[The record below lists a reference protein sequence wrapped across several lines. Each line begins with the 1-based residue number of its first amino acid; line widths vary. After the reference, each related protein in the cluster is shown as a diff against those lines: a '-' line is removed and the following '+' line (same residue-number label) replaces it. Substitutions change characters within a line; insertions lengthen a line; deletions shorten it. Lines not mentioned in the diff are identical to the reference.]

1 MTLERPLLGG
11 KPTRARPPASATA
24 LAVFVVLASALA
36 LLTPDVRAGPE
47 ILRESYAPATW
58 DNSFANV
65 WVNQKVA
72 QSFLARTSF
81 LLTHLELYVFD
92 QPEIQGP
99 DILQVSIAADG
110 GNGPGAILANTARQG
125 QQNWTWVAFSYYP
138 WVSLS
143 AGQRYWIVAEDTEPR
158 PKGYEWAM
166 NTVSGYA
173 NGEARLYEANT
184 GTWANGTGADLFF
197 KVFGISGP
205 SIVLD
210 LDPELRPADPGT
222 TVPIALSFNNTG
234 NDLAASVRL
243 DVDLDPGLVY
253 VADDAAASGGIP
265 VGPLAWAFA
274 DVAPG
279 PHRMTVW
286 VGLEPDPDYFDGQSL
301 SAWGF
306 LNYTDASGAPQ
317 APSLDLTT
325 VTVLVPVVRG
335 VAMPNPAN
343 VAPGESFNVTVSFY
357 NLGSGRAAWLWA
369 NATAFTRIT
378 ILGDDAASAGGTA
391 VGPNAWRFENVTSQ
405 AYVFNITVRADVAV
419 GPGDRLVLRIN
430 VTYTDGAG
438 RLFEQRTIWGS
449 AAIHGPSLLVEGLT
463 PSAEVHPEQV
473 LSVTF
478 HFNNTGDEA
487 ASRAWLN
494 VTIPTGALFL
504 DSSPLAGTRSG
515 NRIEYAL
522 TDVAAGVHSVTI
534 RMRVATGARPGE
546 RLDSLATLH
555 VTNASGLLLRPS
567 TASVLSIVRTPRFTL
582 DLTAS
587 VTRVAP
593 GDSIDVTLTWNNSGN
608 EAARTAWVN
617 FSLPDKTLLV
627 NSSMPWSSTSGT
639 TYGWRL
645 AAVGPGAGSVS
656 VRLEASARLTDGE
669 SLVAVA
675 TLAYERDDGVVV
687 TAASASATF
696 EGTLGGPIAGLE
708 IVFLWVAVLVAVFL
722 LFLLLG
728 YWDVLPRR
736 RSAIDDI
743 FLLHNSGI
751 LICHY
756 STTLRPDVDS
766 DIASGMLMA
775 VRNFVADA
783 LRTKNGTLEEM
794 KYGDHRIHMA
804 HGLHS
809 ILVVFAQGRSGRS
822 LDARMAEVLRNVEIA
837 YADVLESW
845 SGRTE
850 EFKGVE
856 ELLLRLVNA

>member
-1 MTLERPLLGG
+1 MTLDRPPLGG
-11 KPTRARPPASATA
+11 RPTRTRPPASATA
-24 LAVFVVLASALA
+24 LAAFVVLACSLA
-36 LLTPDVRAGPE
+36 LLAPDVRAGPE

-65 WVNQKVA
+65 WVNQPVA

-81 LLTHLELYVFD
+81 LLTRVELYVFD
-92 QPEIQGP
+92 QPEVQAP
-99 DILQVSIAADG
+99 DILQVFIAQDA
-110 GNGPGAILANTARQG
+110 GNRPGTVLASTARQG
-125 QQNWTWVAFSYYP
+125 QQNWTWVPFSYYP
-138 WVSLS
+138 WVSLT
-143 AGQRYWIVAEDTEPR
+143 AGQKYWIVAEDAEPR

-166 NTVSGYA
+166 NAVGGYA
-173 NGEARLYEANT
+173 TGEAQWYDSSAS
-184 GTWANGTGADLFF
+184 TWTNGTGADLFF

-205 SIVLD
+205 SIVLEMEPG
-210 LDPELRPADPGT
+210 LWPADPGT
-222 TVPIALSFNNTG
+222 VFPIALSFNNSG
-234 NDLAASVRL
+234 NDLASNVRL
-243 DVDLDPGLVY
+243 DVDLDAGLTY
-253 VADDAAASGGIP
+253 VADDASASGGIV
-265 VGPLAWAFA
+265 VGTLAWAFA

-286 VGLEPDPDYFDGQSL
+286 VRLEPDPEYFDGQSL

-317 APSLDLTT
+317 APSLDVTT

-335 VAMPNPAN
+335 VATPNPAN
-343 VAPGESFNVTVSFY
+343 VAPGETLNITVSFY

-369 NATAFTRIT
+369 NATGVARLT
-378 ILGDDAASAGGTA
+378 ILGDDAATAGGTL

-405 AYVFNITVRADVAV
+405 AYVFNVTVRADIAAW
-419 GPGDRLVLRIN
+419 PGDRLVLRVN
-430 VTYTDGAG
+430 LTYTDGAG
-438 RLFEQRTIWGS
+438 RLFESRTVWGS

-487 ASRAWLN
+487 AGRAWLN
-494 VTIPTGALFL
+494 VTLPTDTLFL
-504 DSSPLAGTRSG
+504 DSSLPGMRSG
-515 NRIEYAL
+515 NRVEYAL

-534 RMRVATGARPGE
+534 RVRVAGAASPGA
-546 RLDSLATLH
+546 RLDSLATLD
-555 VTNASGLLLRPS
+555 VANASGSLLRPS
-567 TASVLSIVRTPRFTL
+567 TASVVSIVRTPRFTL
-582 DLTAS
+582 DVTAS
-587 VTRVAP
+587 ANRVAP
-593 GDSIDVTLTWNNSGN
+593 GDVIDVELAWNNSGN
-608 EAARTAWVN
+608 EAARTVWIN

-627 NSSMPWSSTSGT
+627 NSSRPWSSTSGA

-645 AAVGPGAGSVS
+645 ADVGSGADRVS
-656 VRLEASARLTDGE
+656 LRLEGSARLEEGE
-669 SLVAVA
+669 ALVAVA
-675 TLAYERDDGVVV
+675 TLVYERADGVIV
-687 TAASASATF
+687 AAANASMNF
-696 EGTLGGPIAGLE
+696 EGLVGGPTSGLE
-708 IVFLWVAVLVAVFL
+708 FVFLWVAILVSVFL

-736 RSAIDDI
+736 RAVVDDV

-783 LRTKNGTLEEM
+783 LRTKNGALEEM

-804 HGLHS
+804 HGVHS
-809 ILVVFAQGRSGRS
+809 ILVVFARGRSGRS
-822 LDARMAEVLRNVEIA
+822 FETRMAEVLRNIEIA
-837 YADVLESW
+837 YAGVLESW

-856 ELLLRLVNA
+856 EHLLRLLNA